1 MTIYFNEQMNKTNI
15 IHTKLLTETLLLRTI
30 TMDTALRTLLRIVVP
45 TLTSTKRGVLERI
58 VEPPL

>member
-1 MTIYFNEQMNKTNI
+1 MNKTNI
-15 IHTKLLTETLLLRTI
+15 IHTKLLTETLLLQTI

>member
-1 MTIYFNEQMNKTNI
+1 MNKTNI
-15 IHTKLLTETLLLRTI
+15 IHTKLLTETLLLQTI
-30 TMDTALRTLLRIVVP
+30 TMDTALQTLLRIVVP